1 MDFPYLLALE
11 TLGLDVLA
19 VVNFL
24 TLLNFLFLFHGHFGE
39 ESTGGVHA
47 AFCHLVNVMH
57 QAALELHNCL
67 LFFSVFA
74 HLVVACL
81 QDLVNE
87 PEVVFFQPRL
97 TNVAQSEVFLGV
109 GDDCFLELE
118 EVAD

>member
-1 MDFPYLLALE
+1 MDFPDLLPLE

-24 TLLNFLFLFHGHFGE
+24 TLLNFLFLFHRQFGE
-39 ESTGGVHA
+39 EFTRGVHA

-57 QAALELHNCL
+57 KAALELHNCL

-74 HLVVACL
+74 HLIVVCL

-87 PEVVFFQPRL
+87 PEVVFFEPRL

-109 GDDCFLELE
+109 GDHCFLELE
-118 EVAD
+118 EVTD